1 MKNTEGKSLS
11 TTEVKVVKKG
21 LANLV
26 RIYQNRMIVAN
37 KSDQTIRNYVR
48 GLVKLYEFH
57 DKDPK
62 ELELDQVIDFLVFLK
77 NDRGL
82 NWRTIKL
89 YVAGLR
95 YYYQE
100 ILENVSL
107 ARKIPYPKEK
117 PSLPLIISREELQL
131 LFDSCVNYKHK
142 VMFRLL
148 YSCGIRRSELVHLK
162 IQDIE
167 TNDGKM
173 RIRINKGKGSKDR
186 YTILSNTILGELRR
200 YFKMCRPK
208 TYLFNGRFKG
218 EPMSPG
224 GVRHAFVQ
232 AHKKSG
238 IKKPI
243 TMHTLRHC
251 FASHALEDGLNI
263 KTLQHLLGH
272 HSILTTLIYLHISD
286 IPLSKAFSPL
296 DTWSKFEK
304 E

>member
-1 MKNTEGKSLS
+1 MKNTEENSRCA
-11 TTEVKVVKKG
+11 TEVKVVKKE
-21 LANLV
+21 LVNLV
-26 RIYQNRMIVAN
+26 RIYENRMIVAN

-89 YVAGLR
+89 YVASLR

-100 ILENVSL
+100 ILENASL
-107 ARKIPYPKEK
+107 AGKIPYPKEK

-131 LFDSCVNYKHK
+131 LFDSCINYKHK

-148 YSCGIRRSELVHLK
+148 YSCGIRRSELIHLK
-162 IQDIE
+162 IHDIE
-167 TNDGKM
+167 TKDGKM

-186 YTILSNTILGELRR
+186 YTILSNTILDELRR
-200 YFKMCRPK
+200 YFKMCKPK
-208 TYLFNGRFKG
+208 IYLFNGRLKG
-218 EPMSPG
+218 APMSSG

-238 IKKPI
+238 INKPI

-272 HSILTTLIYLHISD
+272 HSIQTTLIYLHISD
-286 IPLSKAFSPL
+286 TPLSKAFSPL
-296 DTWSKFEK
+296 DNWSGFDK